1 MKIGIVGHAAEKFT
15 GQSAFAARQVISGL
29 LLPPL
34 DGSKLVV
41 VSGRSPMG
49 GVDVWAEKIANKMG
63 IETEIYPPA
72 TNDWNGFKARNL
84 EIARASD
91 VVHVIV
97 VREFPPGFRGKR
109 FPWCYHCGTA
119 EHVKSGAC
127 WTANKAILMGKRA
140 EWHLI

>member
-15 GQSAFAARQVISGL
+15 PETKAKAFDIIRQILADHS
-29 LLPPL
+29 P
-34 DGSKLVV
+34 SNTMV

-49 GVDVWAEKIANKMG
+49 GVDVWAELVAEDLGIAK
-63 IETEIYPPA
+63 EIYPARVNSWP
-72 TNDWNGFKARNL
+72 GFKERNMQ
-84 EIARASD
+84 IARASD

-97 VREFPPGFRGKR
+97 VRSFPPGFKWKR